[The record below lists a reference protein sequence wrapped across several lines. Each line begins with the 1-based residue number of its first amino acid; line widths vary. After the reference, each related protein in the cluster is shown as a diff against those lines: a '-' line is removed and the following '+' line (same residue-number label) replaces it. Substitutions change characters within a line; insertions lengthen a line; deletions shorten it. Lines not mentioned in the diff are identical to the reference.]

1 MTTPPRKW
9 STDTNYSSG
18 VDTGTPTRVDPG
30 AGLAA
35 QGFIPH
41 EGVPAQHV
49 NSLFGETI
57 DYLHA
62 LIEDRDTFAELEDDF
77 FPGHYDSGDDLVH
90 TSLTW
95 KADEYVAGVV
105 DPSAGSLVNPGQAR
119 CDIATTE
126 GFVLRLG
133 AEFGDRFVQWGN
145 VQEVLIVAA
154 VTSTVLTGDEMFVGL
169 ADQISFNPGLS
180 QIVLGNDA
188 VGLWFRRAT
197 SANWMVRHKVGGVDD
212 ATVTSVPVVSGE
224 FVVLKIRRVS
234 ATSVQIFLNGTLA
247 ATLTDGSTGPAD
259 AAPLTV
265 GQVGYAGGGDTLAVL
280 WDKIYLR
287 WATPSRAS

>member
-1 MTTPPRKW
+1 MATPPSKW
-9 STDTNYSSG
+9 ATDTNYTTG
-18 VDTGTPTRVDPG
+18 PDAGTPTRVDPG
-30 AGLAA
+30 TGVADE
-35 QGFIPH
+35 GFIPGQ
-41 EGVPAQHV
+41 GVAAQHM
-49 NSLFGETI
+49 NALHGETI

-62 LIEDRDTFAELEDDF
+62 LIQDRDTFAELEDDF
-77 FPGHYDSGDDLVH
+77 LPGHYDSGDDLVH
-90 TSLTW
+90 TALTW

-105 DPSAGSLVNPGQAR
+105 DPSAGSVANPGQAR

-133 AEFGDRFVQWGN
+133 AEFGDRFVQWGD
-145 VQEVLIVAA
+145 VQEVLLVAG
-154 VTSTVLTGDEMFVGL
+154 VTSTVLTSDEMFVGL
-169 ADQISFNPGLS
+169 ADQISYNPGLS

-197 SANWMVRHKVGGVDD
+197 SANWMVRHKSGGVDD
-212 ATVTSVPVVSGE
+212 ATLTSVPVVSGE

-234 ATSVQIFLNGTLA
+234 ATAVQVYLNGTLA
-247 ATLTDGSTGPAD
+247 ATLTDGTTAPAD

-265 GQVGYAGGGDTLAVL
+265 GLVGFAGGGDTLTVL
-280 WDKIYLR
+280 WDKVYLR